1 MVGKKAEKSCF
12 LKFVSR
18 SESECRSGVQVSS
31 VAVPGCWDS
40 SWAGTGLDVADCCAF
55 SKMNLLV
62 SLISC
67 HCHVEIA
74 VLSFGL
80 WSE

>member
-1 MVGKKAEKSCF
+1 MSGKIPALGIMVVGKKAEKSCF
-12 LKFVSR
+12 LEFVSR

-62 SLISC
+62 FP
-67 HCHVEIA
+67 VT
-74 VLSFGL
+74 VM
-80 WSE
+80 